1 MERLSVEDRITKVK
15 IQLQKENPFFSYLL
29 LFTKIEKS
37 DKIDTIGVFPND
49 ELYYNPKFIEK
60 LDDDELKTVLIHEV
74 LHLAFQHLSWGRKI
88 LERNGLYG
96 KKFFHLMINLAQDL
110 TINCILKKNGFKF
123 PPNCVLPDQYD
134 RYTFFVNR
142 KMIMIE
148 NVSKKNFDVIFDE
161 ILKQLPKNKGYG
173 GKKGRGKKKGNKGV
187 NVDVD
192 VGENFDEEL
201 DYDKAKP
208 MDSEEERKKREKWN
222 KIFREALAIAK
233 MRGKGTLG
241 LERMIEMGM
250 GFGIDWK
257 KILIRNVRGYFP
269 HSLTYQKPN
278 SKKDYTDFIFPSIK
292 KKGYGDILVVIDTS
306 GSMSEDELKEILGEI
321 CRIAK
326 IVRVK
331 VRIIQHDYEV
341 VDDRYVKYEDVVSGR
356 LKIKGGGG
364 TSFSNVVEYIK
375 KNKIK
380 YRVLVWFTDGYGNE
394 FEKLKNMIFVLN
406 SDYDECVK
414 GKGKVIKV
422 VKNGE

>member
-1 MERLSVEDRITKVK
+1 MERLSVEDRITRVK
-15 IQLQKENPFFSYLL
+15 IQLQKENPFFAYLL
-29 LFTKIEKS
+29 LFTKIEKT
-37 DKIDTIGVFPND
+37 DKISTIGVSPND
-49 ELYYNPKFIEK
+49 VLYYNPKFIEK

-74 LHLAFQHLSWGRKI
+74 MHLAFQHLSWGRKI

-110 TINCILKKNGFKF
+110 AINCILKKNDFKF
-123 PPNCVLPDQYD
+123 PPNSVLPDYD
-134 RYTFFVNR
+134 DSYTFYVNGKEIR
-142 KMIMIE
+142 IE
-148 NVSKKNFDVIFDE
+148 DVSKKNFDIIFDE
-161 ILKQLPKNKGYG
+161 ILKKLPKGVGGFG
-173 GKKGRGKKKGNKGV
+173 GKKGKGKGGEGNKGV

-192 VGENFDEEL
+192 ENFDEEL
-201 DYDKAKP
+201 EYDKAKP

-222 KIFREALAIAK
+222 KIFREALVIAK

-257 KILIRNVRGYFP
+257 KILIRSVRGYFP

-292 KKGYGDILVVIDTS
+292 KRGYGDILVVIDTS
-306 GSMSEDELKEILGEI
+306 GSMSKDELKEILGEI

-341 VDDRYVKYEDVVSGR
+341 VDDRYVRYEDVIGGR

-394 FEKLKNMIFVLN
+394 FEKLKNMVFVLN
-406 SDYDECVK
+406 SDYDRYVK

-422 VKNGE
+422 VRNGE